1 MDAEAVRYLG
11 AGIALLSLLG
21 IGLGLG
27 NIFSGYANAI
37 SRNPSAEPKIRAM
50 VLIGAAMTEALGL
63 AAVVVAIIMLF
74 T

>member
-27 NIFSGYANAI
+27 SIFSNYANAI
-37 SRNPSAEPKIRAM
+37 SRNPSAEPKIRPF

-63 AAVVVAIIMLF
+63 FAVLVAMIMLF
-74 T
+74 V